1 MTKLMAFDLDGT
13 ILFNRAVESA
23 TEQAI
28 ARWQAEGNLAV
39 SCTGKSIF
47 ATQLALNPTAIRFDY
62 HVLYTGAVI
71 TDREYRVIY
80 HQPLPVSVVQACYKH
95 FSTVDG
101 VALFATTLDNDYSL
115 SDRVGSSTNIL
126 PAFTPLPADDLQNH
140 EYVGVPLW
148 IPDAQVREAAYTWIL
163 ERFGD
168 SVDCHKNQDFLDI
181 VPPACSIWWSTCS
194 RSIRV
199 APMRCIRL
207 VTRGTIST
215 CTATLTV
222 RRLSATPPMRLRL
235 PPPIVWIRRTSLLRL
250 PCRSSGG
257 GVQARTS
264 AEPATRFRTL
274 AASRAYSPPTPPF
287 HVKHPLS
294 HYSL

>member
-13 ILFNRAVESA
+13 ILFNRAVEPA
-23 TEQAI
+23 NEQAI

-80 HQPLPVSVVQACYKH
+80 HQPLPVSVVQACYEH

-115 SDRVGSSTNIL
+115 CDRVGSSTNIL
-126 PAFTPLPADDLQNH
+126 PEFTPLPADDLQNH

-148 IPDAQVREAAYTWIL
+148 IPDAQVWRVSVIQWTATRTRISWIL
-163 ERFGD
+163 CR
-168 SVDCHKNQDFLDI
+168 
-181 VPPACSIWWSTCS
+181 PPARRAPVCSIWWSTCS

-207 VTRGTIST
+207 VIRGTIST

-222 RRLSATPPMRLRL
+222 RRRSATPPTRLRL
-235 PPPIVWIRRTSLLRL
+235 SPPIVWIRRTSLLRL
-250 PCRSSGG
+250 PCRSCRDGI
-257 GVQARTS
+257 
-264 AEPATRFRTL
+264 
-274 AASRAYSPPTPPF
+274 
-287 HVKHPLS
+287 
-294 HYSL
+294 

>member
-13 ILFNRAVESA
+13 ILFNRAVEPA

-71 TDREYRVIY
+71 TDRQYRVIY
-80 HQPLPVSVVQACYKH
+80 HQSLPVSVVQACYEH

-115 SDRVGSSTNIL
+115 CDRVGSSTNIL
-126 PAFTPLPADDLQNH
+126 PEFTPLPADDLQNH

-168 SVDCHKNQDFLDI
+168 SVDCHKNRISWILCR
-181 VPPACSIWWSTCS
+181 PPAQRAPVCSIWWSTCS

-207 VTRGTIST
+207 EIRGTIST

-222 RRLSATPPMRLRL
+222 RRRSATPPMRLRL
-235 PPPIVWIRRTSLLRL
+235 SPPIVWIRRTSLLRL
-250 PCRSSGG
+250 PCRSCRG
-257 GVQARTS
+257 GV
-264 AEPATRFRTL
+264 
-274 AASRAYSPPTPPF
+274 
-287 HVKHPLS
+287 
-294 HYSL
+294 

>member
-13 ILFNRAVESA
+13 ILFNRAVEPA
-23 TEQAI
+23 TERAI

-62 HVLYTGAVI
+62 HVLYTGTVI
-71 TDREYRVIY
+71 TDRQYRVIY
-80 HQPLPVSVVQACYKH
+80 HQPLPVSVVQACYEH

-115 SDRVGSSTNIL
+115 CDRVGSSTNIL
-126 PAFTPLPADDLQNH
+126 PEFTPLPADDLQNH

-168 SVDCHKNQDFLDI
+168 SVDWTLCR
-181 VPPACSIWWSTCS
+181 PPARRAPVCSTWWSTCS
-194 RSIRV
+194 RSVRV

-207 VTRGTIST
+207 GTRGTIST
-215 CTATLTV
+215 CTTTPTV

-235 PPPIVWIRRTSLLRL
+235 SPPIVWIRRTSLLRL
-250 PCRSSGG
+250 PCRSSVEAPEAAAG
-257 GVQARTS
+257 AAS
-264 AEPATRFRTL
+264 AACL
-274 AASRAYSPPTPPF
+274 AASAHSPPTPPF

-294 HYSL
+294 RYSL